1 MKVLLSQDVKGTG
14 KAGELA
20 NVSDGYARNFLLPR
34 GLAVPA
40 DASSINSANIKK
52 SAEAHRK
59 AQAAQRAIALAND
72 MSGVVVKVYAKAG
85 DNGRLFGSITTA
97 QVAEALNKQY
107 KLDVDKKKI
116 RLDEAIKN
124 LGEYEATAHLTE
136 EAEAKF
142 KVAVLAAE

>member
-1 MKVLLSQDVKGTG
+1 MKVLLSADVKGTG
-14 KAGELA
+14 KAGEIA
-20 NVSDGYARNFLLPR
+20 NVSDGYARNFLIPK

-40 DASSINSANIKK
+40 DASSINAVAIKK
-52 SAEAHRK
+52 GAEAHRK
-59 AQAAQRAIALAND
+59 AQAAQRARELAKD

-107 KLDVDKKKI
+107 KLEVDKKKI
-116 RLDEAIKN
+116 RLEEPIKN
-124 LGEYEATAHLTE
+124 LGEFEAVARLTE

-142 KVAVLAAE
+142 KVAVLPAE